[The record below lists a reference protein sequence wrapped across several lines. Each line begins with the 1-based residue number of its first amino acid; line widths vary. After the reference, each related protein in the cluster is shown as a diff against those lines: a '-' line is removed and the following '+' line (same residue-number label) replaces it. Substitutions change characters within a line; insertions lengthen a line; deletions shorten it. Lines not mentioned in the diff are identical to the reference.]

1 MKNCYNVGVDVGGTN
16 THVAL
21 VDPQGRISQR
31 SRFDSHMPL
40 DQLVASIAEAVAK
53 MQSDGNEIGGIGV
66 GVPCANTR
74 TGCVEGA
81 TELPWPNPTPLA
93 KMISDATGLPC
104 RIANDANAAA
114 AGEHAYGAARGL
126 DNFILLTLGTGVGA
140 GVYCDGHLLNGRNG
154 FAAELGHVV
163 VDPEGP
169 QCGCGRRGC
178 LQMYCSA
185 QGVKLIASQ
194 LLAKSNAESSLRQ
207 LPLDQLTPLAI
218 AQAAAKG
225 DALAIETYRRV
236 GERLGSAC
244 ANFAAFTDPE
254 AFVFFGGVAK
264 AFPLFKE
271 TMLAA
276 YRRDA
281 LFLYRDNV
289 SFLPSS
295 LPDADP
301 ALLGAAA
308 IAPAHHQ

>member
-1 MKNCYNVGVDVGGTN
+1 MNNCYNVGVDVGGTN

-40 DQLVASIAEAVAK
+40 DALVGAIAEAVAT
-53 MQSDGNEIGGIGV
+53 MQNSGNMIGGIGI

-154 FAAELGHVV
+154 FAAELGHVI

-169 QCGCGRRGC
+169 ACGCGRHGC
-178 LQMYCSA
+178 LQMYTSA
-185 QGVKLIASQ
+185 QGVKLIARQ
-194 LLAKSNAESSLRQ
+194 LLSESDAESSLRH
-207 LPLDQLTPLAI
+207 LSEDELTPLAI
-218 AQAAAKG
+218 AQAANAG
-225 DALAIETYRRV
+225 DALALETYGRV
-236 GERLGSAC
+236 GEKLGEAC
-244 ANFAAFTDPE
+244 ANFAAFSDPE

-271 TMLAA
+271 AMLSA
-276 YRRDA
+276 YRRNA

-295 LPDADP
+295 LPDADA

-308 IAPAHHQ
+308 LAPSRHE